1 MVVPKAQPPGT
12 LEPKPHRPGTPRDRT
27 FEVAAALHL
36 SVGQLRRRLRQVTR
50 EGEITFPE
58 AAALAKLDRGGP
70 GTSAELARSEQ
81 ISPQSMGATLA
92 GLEARGFLK
101 RSSDPADARRV
112 VMSLTESGLQML
124 NSRRNERVEE
134 LAHALSTRFTSEEI
148 EKLRVAAALLDRL
161 AQSIVPP
168 SV

>member
-1 MVVPKAQPPGT
+1 MPKFVPPDT
-12 LEPKPHRPGTPRDRT
+12 REPNTQQDRT

-36 SVGQLRRRLRQVTR
+36 SVGLLRRRLRQVTR

-58 AAALAKLDRGGP
+58 AAALARLDREGP

-92 GLEARGFLK
+92 ALEARGFLN

-112 VMSLTESGLQML
+112 VMSLTQSGVEVL

-134 LAHALSTRFTSEEI
+134 LASALSTKFTPEEV
-148 EKLRVAAALLDRL
+148 ENLRVAAPLLDRL
-161 AQSIVPP
+161 AQSIMTRGT
-168 SV
+168 